1 MTPLSKEFK
10 VTADNPQIA
19 GVDPAWPYPLG
30 SSGLDRQGYG
40 WNTAVAAFLPSSF
53 GGQARPAR

>member
-10 VTADNPQIA
+10 VTADNPQIP

-40 WNTAVAAFLPSSF
+40 WNTAVAAFLPSLLD
-53 GGQARPAR
+53 GQSKRAH